1 MSTVLAS
8 VAAVL
13 LSIAIAQL
21 GNGMLSSL
29 VGLRLAVEG
38 VSTIAIGL
46 VGAAHFVGWI
56 IGAATAQRV
65 IVRVGH
71 IRAFSAFAAI
81 GSVAIL
87 SLGFF
92 LDLVGWALLRVV
104 TGYCMAA
111 LFMTA
116 ESWLNSASTNQT
128 RGKVLSAYII
138 SLNLALA
145 GGQFLLT
152 LEDVRMP
159 LLYALAAMALS
170 LALVP
175 LALTRSLTPE
185 IHAAPRLGLLSL
197 WRVSPLGLA
206 AVVCSGL
213 IIGSIQGGM
222 GAVFARGIGLDTAG
236 VSAFVATVFLGGLFL
251 QWPVGWLSDRID
263 RRRVLAGAAIMV
275 TIGSLVVMAGA
286 GGMPQ
291 AETPADGVLA
301 GSGLLAGIIPEGTAI
316 WLLFIGAVI
325 VGGAGYALY
334 PVATAHVNDLV
345 EPGRM
350 IAAAGG
356 LVLGGGLGS
365 AIGPIMASGIMSL
378 VGPSGLFAWAVL
390 AGAGLAAF
398 ALYRARIR
406 PQVPASAKTPAVVS
420 PRTTPAVT
428 VMATD
433 ISGAESPL
441 ESDEAMMAAATAES
455 AVEPV
460 VVPEAVVLRNGDVPR
475 ETADRFAESA
485 RKAISDEEGGGPD
498 NEKRATDGSAA
509 PDRDGADASAPKD
522 DQAR

>member
-1 MSTVLAS
+1 MTTVLAS

-29 VGLRLAVEG
+29 VGLRLAAEG

-87 SLGFF
+87 SLSFF
-92 LDLVGWALLRVV
+92 LDLAGWAALRVV

-152 LEDVRMP
+152 LDDVRSP
-159 LLYALAAMALS
+159 VLYALAAMALS

-185 IHAAPRLGLLSL
+185 IHASRRLGLSAL
-197 WRVSPLGLA
+197 WKVSPLGLA
-206 AVVCSGL
+206 AVIFSGL

-222 GAVFARGIGLDTAG
+222 GAVFANGIGLSTPEI
-236 VSAFVATVFLGGLFL
+236 SAFIATVFVGGLVL
-251 QWPVGWLSDRID
+251 QWPVGLLSDRID

-275 TIGSLVVMAGA
+275 TIGSLVVLAGA
-286 GGMPQ
+286 AGMTAAEVPRGG
-291 AETPADGVLA
+291 GVLA
-301 GSGLLAGIIPEGTAI
+301 GSGLLAEILSPSAAV
-316 WLLFIGAVI
+316 WLLFIGAAI

-365 AIGPIMASGIMSL
+365 AIGPILASGIMEL
-378 VGPSGLFAWAVL
+378 IGPSGLFAWGAL
-390 AGAGLAAF
+390 AGGVLAAF
-398 ALYRARIR
+398 AIYRARVQ
-406 PQVPASAKTPAVVS
+406 PKVPASAKSPMVIS
-420 PRTTPAVT
+420 PRTTPAVAA
-428 VMATD
+428 MATD
-433 ISGAESPL
+433 ISGAEAAL
-441 ESDEAMMAAATAES
+441 ESDDGMMAGETVPDVS
-455 AVEPV
+455 MPDPPVPDEPV
-460 VVPEAVVLRNGDVPR
+460 PDEPVPDEPVTAGPPPPAPQPAAGDSSPASSSPR
-475 ETADRFAESA
+475 RPEQ
-485 RKAISDEEGGGPD
+485 GGSGI
-498 NEKRATDGSAA
+498 
-509 PDRDGADASAPKD
+509 
-522 DQAR
+522 